1 MNEYWIISCYSFITC
16 LSSKGYPVRGF
27 DKICNLHKQQVERKD
42 KAIISENVNEEDNM
56 KQEKQEK
63 QEKQDDYVD
72 PELADVIEELDIMEK
87 QETDKKVENIQK
99 TMMNTSTENRRRER
113 AYDV

>member
-63 QEKQDDYVD
+63 QDDYVD

-87 QETDKKVENIQK
+87 QETNKKVENIQK
-99 TMMNTSTENRRRER
+99 TMMNASTENRRRER

>member
-1 MNEYWIISCYSFITC
+1 M
-16 LSSKGYPVRGF
+16 KGF

-42 KAIISENVNEEDNM
+42 EAIISENVNEEENT
-56 KQEKQEK
+56 KHEKQE
-63 QEKQDDYVD
+63 EFVD

>member
-27 DKICNLHKQQVERKD
+27 DKICNLHKQQGERKHN
-42 KAIISENVNEEDNM
+42 AILSENVNEEDYM
-56 KQEKQEK
+56 KLEI

-87 QETDKKVENIQK
+87 QETNKKVENIQK
-99 TMMNTSTENRRRER
+99 TMMNASTENRRRER
-113 AYDV
+113 VYDV

>member
-1 MNEYWIISCYSFITC
+1 M
-16 LSSKGYPVRGF
+16 
-27 DKICNLHKQQVERKD
+27 
-42 KAIISENVNEEDNM
+42 NEEDNM
-56 KQEKQEK
+56 KQEK

-87 QETDKKVENIQK
+87 QETNKKVENIQK
-99 TMMNTSTENRRRER
+99 TMMNASTENRRRER

>member
-42 KAIISENVNEEDNM
+42 KAIISENVNEENNM

-63 QEKQDDYVD
+63 QEKQDDFVD

-87 QETDKKVENIQK
+87 QETNKKVENIQK
-99 TMMNTSTENRRRER
+99 TMMNASTENRRRER
-113 AYDV
+113 VYDV